1 MNFEQLSYVKTVY
14 EEESIIRAS
23 ELMHISQSAMSQ
35 SIANLEEELGYKLF
49 YRSRKGTVPT
59 EVGKRL
65 IPKILEIEE
74 AKNDLWSEIKS
85 INTSIE
91 GKIKIATIPTLFHK
105 LLLKVL
111 SHFKNDHPKVE
122 VEVLEAE
129 REEILKM
136 VQDNEIDIGL
146 IGKKKVGEQY
156 HHIVEH
162 QLNVSSDFKL
172 IVPAKSKL
180 TFKDTINLEDIKHY
194 PFVLYDRSFYHHH
207 LKEFE
212 KENGE
217 LKIVFRTNNP
227 VVMMRMIA
235 EGLGIGI
242 VSSLMLENDPFLN
255 NELIESLPL
264 GQPFDY
270 SIYFAAMI
278 NKERNNEPTV
288 LEFINYLKA

>member
-105 LLLKVL
+105 LLPKVL